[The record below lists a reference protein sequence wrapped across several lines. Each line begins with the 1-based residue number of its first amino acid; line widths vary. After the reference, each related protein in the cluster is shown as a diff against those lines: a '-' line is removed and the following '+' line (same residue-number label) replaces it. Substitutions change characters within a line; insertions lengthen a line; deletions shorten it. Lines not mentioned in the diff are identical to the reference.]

1 MITISP
7 SEAYDEIVACISV
20 GLTPM
25 LASSPGLGKSSIH
38 RQVAKDYRLKLIDFR
53 LSQCTPEDLNGFP
66 MREGN
71 KAVFTPFDIF
81 PLKGDPLP
89 FDEDGN
95 ELNGWLLFFDEISS
109 ASKQVQAA
117 AYKVILDGE
126 VGSFELHESV
136 AISSAGNLATDKAV
150 TVAMSTALQSRLVHY
165 EMVVDQSQWIDWAFK
180 EGIDHRIISFISYM
194 PTRLM
199 DFRPD
204 HIDKTFPCPRTW
216 EFLSRL
222 IKDEPVSHK
231 ILARVAG
238 TIGAGVATEFITFCK
253 EFDRL
258 PKVDDIIS
266 DPANVSL
273 PPEVSTKYATMSMLV
288 EHFKEKTVKPILEY
302 IGRFDIE
309 MRILFMRGAVSTD
322 PDLPIKNEAFAAEMK
337 TLARYL
343 Q

>member
-7 SEAYDEIVACISV
+7 NESYTEIVKNISV

-25 LASSPGLGKSSIH
+25 LASSPGLGKSAVH
-38 RQVAKDYRLKLIDFR
+38 RQVAKDHRLKLIDLR

-81 PLKGDPLP
+81 PLEGDSLP

-95 ELNGWLLFFDEISS
+95 ELEGWLLFLDEISS

-117 AYKVILDGE
+117 AYKLILDRE
-126 VGSFELHESV
+126 VGSFKLHANV

-165 EMVVDQSQWIDWAFK
+165 EMEANVDQWIDWAFK

-204 HIDKTFPCPRTW
+204 HQDKTFPCPRTW

-222 IKDEPVSHK
+222 IKGEPVSHK

-258 PKVDDIIS
+258 PKVDDIIA
-266 DPANVSL
+266 DPANVAL